1 MISAVYIADSAGTLV
16 FEDLQLPYAPL
27 FSTLVAKLE
36 PRFGDLRVAAFP
48 PRLDVNDDYYIVSQ
62 ARGALQI
69 LVLSSEKDALV
80 PYTFIDRLAAT
91 MEDYFGAPLSA
102 TKVEANSDTLT
113 LLLAEMLDNGLAA
126 TTEFNNLRDVIS
138 LKGFLHK
145 ILATSSELA
154 HAATNKSMA
163 GVKIPAPKNAA
174 EEQVPWRRANVRYTN
189 NEMFV
194 DVVERLDL
202 MLRPEG
208 RRRVSGELPASY
220 SSAFYSVAGTS
231 PLAKLVPVS
240 ALIRG
245 EIDLLCHVSG
255 VPHLQIQFNGTHAAL
270 QTPQFHRCV
279 KLEVWNKRR
288 HLSFVPPDGQ
298 CRLMTYEIDLSEV
311 PKNRQRT
318 MLGLVELECQ
328 HGLGVASSEF
338 EVRVVVLNHHAVQS
352 IESISVEVVCEE
364 SGGADLM
371 IRALK
376 TSHGDFRYK
385 GNGRGEWVMK
395 NVATGA
401 NPVLRGVTSISADI
415 DGAVAAEEDAAD
427 SAIGTSARDHVVLPS
442 HYNVSFTYKGSVPS
456 GLKVDSLQVVSS
468 QGMGEGVKP
477 YKGVKYLTQAGDY
490 VVRAT

>member
-1 MISAVYIADSAGTLV
+1 MISAVYIADTAGTLV
-16 FEDLQLPYAPL
+16 FEDLQLLYAPL
-27 FSTLVAKLE
+27 FSTLVTKLE

-48 PRLDVNDDYYIVSQ
+48 PRIDVNDDFYIVTQ

-80 PYTFIDRLAAT
+80 PYTFIDRLVAT
-91 MEDYFGAPLSA
+91 MEDYFGAPLSP

-113 LLLAEMLDNGLAA
+113 LLLTEMLDNGLAA

-145 ILATSSELA
+145 IITTSTELA
-154 HAATNKSMA
+154 AAATNKSMS
-163 GVKIPAPKNAA
+163 GVMLPAPKNAA
-174 EEQVPWRRANVRYTN
+174 EELVPWRRANVRYTN

-194 DVVERLDL
+194 DVVERLDI
-202 MLRPEG
+202 MLRPEAG
-208 RRRVSGELPASY
+208 RRVSSETPASY
-220 SSAFYSVAGTS
+220 SSAFYSVGGIS
-231 PLAKLVPVS
+231 KPSKLVPVS

-255 VPHLQIQFNGTHAAL
+255 VPHLQIQFNGTHTAL

-279 KLEVWNKRR
+279 KLDVWNKRR

-298 CRLMTYEIDLSEV
+298 CRLMTYEIDLSEL

-328 HGLGVASSEF
+328 HSLGVGNSEF
-338 EVRVVVLNHHAVQS
+338 EVRVLVLNHHAVQA

-364 SGGADLM
+364 PKEVDLM

-385 GNGRGEWVMK
+385 GHGRGEWVMK

-401 NPVLRGVTSISADI
+401 NPVLRGVTSKPADI
-415 DGAVAAEEDAAD
+415 EGPIATDGDATDTA
-427 SAIGTSARDHVVLPS
+427 SKTSARENVVLPS

-468 QGMGEGVKP
+468 QGMSEGVKP